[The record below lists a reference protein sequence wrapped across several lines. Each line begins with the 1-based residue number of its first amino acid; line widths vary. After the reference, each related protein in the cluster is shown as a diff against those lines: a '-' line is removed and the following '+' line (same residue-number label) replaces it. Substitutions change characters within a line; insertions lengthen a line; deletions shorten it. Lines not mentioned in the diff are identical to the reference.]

1 MATYWSRMVITNDTI
16 MEPKTKNLYRVRGKG
31 WSNPCYV
38 AADSQQEAVDK
49 IGETYESEN
58 KFHLSVEYVDDVY
71 V

>member
-1 MATYWSRMVITNDTI
+1 

-49 IGETYESEN
+49 IGEAYESEN
-58 KFHLSVEYVDDVY
+58 KFRLSVEYVDDVY
-71 V
+71 I

>member
-1 MATYWSRMVITNDTI
+1 
-16 MEPKTKNLYRVRGKG
+16 MESKVKNLYRVRGKG

-49 IGETYESEN
+49 VGETDETEN
-58 KFHLSVEYVDDVY
+58 KFRLSVEYVDEVY